1 MQTQEIIVPGAYLG
15 YMLEVWDLERSGAH
29 LDFPAENGTYQVELT
44 LGGEQGADIE
54 QVLAFPGRRM
64 LPGIRLAPGEKKTF
78 RFALDVR
85 FHRIQ
90 LLIEGQNPA
99 LADCKL
105 QKARRASDYFS
116 AGRFH
121 RMRSG
126 AESVSCRM
134 GRAAAGAVR

>member
-78 RFALDVR
+78 GLRWMYVF
-85 FHRIQ
+85 I
-90 LLIEGQNPA
+90 G
-99 LADCKL
+99 
-105 QKARRASDYFS
+105 FS
-116 AGRFH
+116 
-121 RMRSG
+121 
-126 AESVSCRM
+126 C
-134 GRAAAGAVR
+134 